1 MSNVSC
7 YKKRGENVKI
17 KTRVTTFIKAKHNK
31 LSDNRVGG
39 DFGLQIIQVPKVL

>member
-17 KTRVTTFIKAKHNK
+17 KTRVTTFIKAEHNK
-31 LSDNRVGG
+31 LSDNREGG
-39 DFGLQIIQVPKVL
+39 DCELQIKQVPKFL